1 MDAFEHESLEV
12 YQLALEFVGLADRLT
27 KVFSPARAFLADRLN
42 QQAAAVA
49 FNIAKGFSELA
60 AADQLRFIRR
70 ARRAAIECAALLDL
84 ARSLRTADEN
94 ELAAGRD
101 ILLKV
106 VAMLASLNERLDEHV
121 AGSQA
126 DQGTE

>member
-27 KVFSPARAFLADRLN
+27 KMFSPARAFVADRLN
-42 QQAAAVA
+42 QRAAAVA
-49 FNIAKGFSELA
+49 VDIAKGFSELG

-70 ARRAAIECAALLDL
+70 ARRAGIECAALLDV

-101 ILLKV
+101 ILLKIV
-106 VAMLASLNERLDEHV
+106 GMLASL
-121 AGSQA
+121 
-126 DQGTE
+126 